1 MMDQNLDR
9 MIASM
14 KGLAG
19 SGNILSETVRKL
31 EGVLRTLEPGD
42 IVRSNPPMVSAA
54 PLATDLWYLYAHM
67 NFLNRYYDV
76 RDGKPVTAE
85 QPDVTYAKPDG
96 DHAKYLPY
104 LAANLSFLSLLT
116 GLKPLKVLR
125 DLNALGISTQYDSV
139 FDNQD
144 RFQYENNGIY
154 WINLMAFEVWTAG
167 KGAQY
172 PSDGP
177 KNINDYVG
185 YLTFPIGQLG
195 VQEVVSLLQETA
207 LSGYKFT
214 AVDQLDNYLPK
225 TVPTLEDRDKPSVQN
240 TPEIFPEMKD
250 AGKNYC
256 FGRHLIESAYVV
268 PDVPAPSQNR
278 ENSSRG
284 SAYAP
289 TPKRDVELFSKE
301 LKDYGEDVK
310 PKLWMRYWIHRDS
323 TLPVPGEFIG
333 ILCRPVACPP
343 HVWWFQES
351 APFVYAGNWMETGN
365 LTSGVITA
373 ITLEAARTDG
383 GTGSQYTVKIQ
394 GCTVLI
400 DATDFASYSVGDR
413 VAVLKVDSTTALP
426 DKSFTWASQ
435 PTFKSTDAG
444 QKQTKYVIAPLTY
457 YKKAA

>member
-167 KGAQY
+167 KGMC
-172 PSDGP
+172 
-177 KNINDYVG
+177 
-185 YLTFPIGQLG
+185 
-195 VQEVVSLLQETA
+195 
-207 LSGYKFT
+207 
-214 AVDQLDNYLPK
+214 
-225 TVPTLEDRDKPSVQN
+225 
-240 TPEIFPEMKD
+240 IF
-250 AGKNYC
+250 
-256 FGRHLIESAYVV
+256 
-268 PDVPAPSQNR
+268 
-278 ENSSRG
+278 
-284 SAYAP
+284 
-289 TPKRDVELFSKE
+289 
-301 LKDYGEDVK
+301 
-310 PKLWMRYWIHRDS
+310 
-323 TLPVPGEFIG
+323 
-333 ILCRPVACPP
+333 
-343 HVWWFQES
+343 
-351 APFVYAGNWMETGN
+351 
-365 LTSGVITA
+365 
-373 ITLEAARTDG
+373 
-383 GTGSQYTVKIQ
+383 
-394 GCTVLI
+394 
-400 DATDFASYSVGDR
+400 
-413 VAVLKVDSTTALP
+413 
-426 DKSFTWASQ
+426 
-435 PTFKSTDAG
+435 
-444 QKQTKYVIAPLTY
+444 
-457 YKKAA
+457 